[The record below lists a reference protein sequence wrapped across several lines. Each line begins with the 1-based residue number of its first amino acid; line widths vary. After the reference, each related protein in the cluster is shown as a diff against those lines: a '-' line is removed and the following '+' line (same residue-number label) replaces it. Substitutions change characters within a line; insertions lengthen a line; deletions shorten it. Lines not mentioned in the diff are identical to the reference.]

1 MSARLCVS
9 TVVLLSAFI
18 HASISVAW
26 PEHPVRIVVPF
37 AAGGTTDVVARV
49 VAERLAPRL
58 AQPVV
63 IENVGGAGG
72 NVGAALVAKAR
83 PDGQTL
89 LMATPGPAAI
99 NQFMYSRMPYDTR
112 TAFSPV
118 IHVAS
123 VPSVLAVS
131 PTVSARS
138 MAELVALIKA
148 RPDTFN
154 YGSAGIGST
163 GHLGGSLFT
172 SVTGT
177 KALHVPYRG
186 SAPMLQDLIAGNIQF
201 TVDTLPGILGH
212 IKSGS
217 LRALAVTT
225 ASRWPELPELPT
237 SAEAGYPEVEMA
249 SWLVL
254 LAPAGTPRTT
264 IDKINA
270 EANAVL
276 KETELRA
283 RLISIGANPEGG
295 SPDELAAFLKRETER
310 WKAVV
315 SLAGIRLD

>member
-1 MSARLCVS
+1 MLRALIGILSLFLAAAHAALAREYP
-9 TVVLLSAFI
+9 TKPIRVL
-18 HASISVAW
+18 
-26 PEHPVRIVVPF
+26 VPF
-37 AAGGTTDVVARV
+37 APGGVVDTSTRILTTKLT
-49 VAERLAPRL
+49 ERLGW
-58 AQPVV
+58 QFVV
-63 IENVGGAGG
+63 DNRPGG
-72 NVGAALVAKAR
+72 NGFIAVGLAAKAT
-83 PDGQTL
+83 PDGHTL

-112 TAFSPV
+112 NAFSPV

-138 MAELVALIKA
+138 MAELVALIRA

-237 SAEAGYPEVEMA
+237 SAEAGYPGVEMA
-249 SWLVL
+249 SWLV
-254 LAPAGTPRTT
+254 
-264 IDKINA
+264 
-270 EANAVL
+270 
-276 KETELRA
+276 
-283 RLISIGANPEGG
+283 
-295 SPDELAAFLKRETER
+295 
-310 WKAVV
+310 
-315 SLAGIRLD
+315 